1 MTESSTKR
9 VPRRWWKYAL
19 LGAGVGFL
27 AAVGFLLYLSTDS
40 FQSLVRRRL
49 VEEIE
54 RITGG
59 RAQVASIH
67 TVPFHLQVEVRDITV
82 RGREPQTDIPL
93 AHVDAITARLK
104 VSSLLRT
111 ELAFNRVI
119 LDHPIVHVIFYPG
132 GMTNFPPRAANI
144 AGQNAVEKLFALSID
159 HLELRHGQIIWENLP
174 GKIQPIPVDFTARDT
189 SLQMDYS
196 FLGRRYDGRLLLGQV
211 DSKLPDCK
219 PFAWMTALEFTLG
232 SDSAL
237 ISSLKWNSGHSH
249 FSATG
254 QVTDFRHPHLQG
266 PYEAHLD
273 LDEVASIARR
283 RDLRSGVLDLE
294 GHGDWSLDRFSTSGL
309 LSAQNLGFQDDQV
322 SFSKASFTTGY
333 ALTDQQLS
341 LSRLQGKI
349 FGGSFDGEAE
359 INQWLAPTQHLSAAA
374 RKALITPTISAVPS
388 PKARSAQARPS
399 FQAGTARIRVVNL
412 SADEVAAALDTPAH
426 PFPTFHPAALLSGTF
441 TTRWQGTPRDAEIQ
455 FDANLNPFS
464 EAARGQLAIAADAS
478 GVYHAATDSL
488 DLPHLTLATPNSR
501 LQASGTLSA
510 SSSVRLS
517 VSTSSLADW
526 LPFLSAVRGPEL
538 FPVTMNGSA
547 TFTGGM
553 TGSLSAPRVFGALS
567 ATNLDIGLPQTHRTH
582 RTEMHWDSL
591 SASMQL
597 SFDSLTLHS
606 GKLQRDGTSGVFDG
620 SVNLQHGHI
629 TGDSAL
635 HLRAN
640 LYHADLPTLEALAG
654 FDYPVFGAADV
665 TLRAGGTF
673 SSPHA
678 DGEIHLA
685 NASAFGE
692 SIRQFDSVFH
702 VDPDQIAF
710 SAMHLFH
717 EDSVITGSAS
727 YHPPSRAFQLDL
739 TGNNLDLA
747 QFRQVRLGR
756 ILVEGHADFDLR
768 ASGTPQSPSID
779 GKVHIRGLTL
789 DHELAGDFDLQAATA
804 KGDLRLTGISQ
815 FQHGSLTLA
824 GDIHLHDN
832 DPASLSFHL
841 DQLEVDP
848 MLRPYLPGTLTA
860 HSSVSGSVAI
870 SGPIFLPG
878 DWITSGNLTSLAF
891 NVDGVQ
897 LQNQDPVVFLIARE
911 SLRIQKL
918 DLVGTG
924 TGVTASGTV
933 QLSGSHALDV
943 TADGHADLK
952 LLSTFDPNLTA
963 SGLASADLTIGGTL
977 SDPQPEGQIHLADS
991 AISYA
996 GVPSGLTDL
1005 NGSLL
1010 FTRDRFHINSLAA
1023 RTGGGAVDLAG
1034 DATYANRQLNFSL
1047 TGTARDVRLRYPP
1060 GVSSTANAELHW
1072 TGSRSASTL
1081 SGDITVNKIA
1091 ITPGFDFSSYLDR
1104 SRQLTSVA
1112 TANSPLNNVKLDIHV
1127 QTAPELQMRT
1137 AIARFSGDAD
1147 LRIRGSVS
1155 RPAVLGRADVL
1166 EGQATFHGTRFTLE
1180 RGDIT
1185 FTNPVAIEPQLNLQ
1199 ASTRVREYDLDITI
1213 TGTPDRGLNIN
1224 YRSDPPLPKSDIVA
1238 LLALGRSNEESAQ
1251 LQGQPGGA
1259 TFSDQATAQ
1268 ILSEALNTNV
1278 TSRLQRL
1285 FGASNIKIDPQGLT
1299 TATNPISN
1307 GPQITI
1313 EQEFVNH
1320 FTILYSTNVSQT
1332 SEQIIQGEYYVNRN
1346 LSAVGTRDQ
1355 NGVVSFDLR
1364 ARTRKK

>member
-1 MTESSTKR
+1 MTEPSPKLH
-9 VPRRWWKYAL
+9 PRRWWRFAL
-19 LGAGVGFL
+19 LGAVVGSL
-27 AAVGFLLYLSTDS
+27 AAFGFLLYLTTDS

-82 RGREPQTDIPL
+82 RGREAQTDIPL
-93 AHVDAITARLK
+93 AHADAITARLK
-104 VSSLLRT
+104 ISSLLRS
-111 ELAFNRVI
+111 ELAFHQLI
-119 LDHPIVHVIFYPG
+119 LDHPIVHVIFFSDG
-132 GMTNFPPRAANI
+132 STNFPPRAANI
-144 AGQNAVEKLFALSID
+144 AGRNPVEKLFALSID
-159 HLELRHGQIIWENLP
+159 HFELRHGQIIWENLP
-174 GKIQPIPVDFTARDT
+174 GHGQSIPVDFTARDT

-211 DSKLPDCK
+211 DTKLPNYK
-219 PFAWMTALEFTLG
+219 PFAWMTALEFTLS
-232 SDSAL
+232 SDSAV

-254 QVTDFRHPHLQG
+254 QVTDFRHPHVQG

-273 LDEVASIARR
+273 LDEVATIARR
-283 RDLRSGVLDLE
+283 PDLRTGVLDLK
-294 GHGDWSLDRFSTSGL
+294 GHGDWSLDHFSTSGS

-333 ALTDQQLS
+333 AVTDQQLS

-349 FGGSFDGEAE
+349 FSGGFDGEAE
-359 INQWLAPTQHLSAAA
+359 INQWLAPPQHLSAAA

-388 PKARSAQARPS
+388 SKVHSTSPKPL
-399 FQAGTARIRVVNL
+399 FQFATAHIHVVNL
-412 SADEVAAALDTPAH
+412 SADEVAAALDTPSH
-426 PFPTFHPAALLSGTF
+426 PFPIFHPAALLSGTF
-441 TTRWQGTPRDAEIQ
+441 ATRWQGTPRDAEIQ
-455 FDANLNPFS
+455 FDADLNPFA
-464 EAARGQLAIAADAS
+464 EAARGQLAVAAHAS
-478 GVYHAATDSL
+478 GTYHATTDSL
-488 DLPHLTLATPNSR
+488 DLPRFTLATPNSH

-538 FPVTMNGSA
+538 FPVALNGSA
-547 TFTGGM
+547 TLNGGM

-567 ATNLDIGLPQTHRTH
+567 ADNLAITFPKSHRTH
-582 RTEMHWDSL
+582 PMEMRWDSL

-606 GKLQRDGTSGVFDG
+606 GKLQHDGASGIFDG

-629 TGDSAL
+629 TGDSAF

-640 LYHADLPTLEALAG
+640 LYQADLPTLEALAG
-654 FDYPVFGAADV
+654 FDYPLIGAADV
-665 TLRAGGTF
+665 NLRASGTF
-673 SSPHA
+673 SAPHA
-678 DGEIHLA
+678 DGEIHLT
-685 NASAFGE
+685 NASAYGE

-702 VDPDQIAF
+702 IDPDQVAF
-710 SAMHLFH
+710 SGMHLFH
-717 EDSVITGSAS
+717 EDSVITGSAA
-727 YHPPSRAFQLDL
+727 YRPPTRVFNLDL

-747 QFRQVRLGR
+747 QFPGLQLGR
-756 ILVEGHADFDLR
+756 ISLEGHADFTLQ
-768 ASGTPQSPSID
+768 AGGTPQSPSID
-779 GKVHIRGLTL
+779 GKAHIRGLTL
-789 DHELAGDFDLQAATA
+789 DHELEGDFDLQASTA
-804 KGDLRLTGISQ
+804 KGDLHLTGISE
-815 FQHGSLTLA
+815 FQRGSLTLA
-824 GDIHLHDN
+824 GDFRLHTN
-832 DPASLSFHL
+832 NPASLSFYM
-841 DQLEVDP
+841 DQLDVDP
-848 MLRPYLPGTLTA
+848 VLRPYLKGAIIA

-870 SGPIFLPG
+870 SGPLFLPS
-878 DWITSGNLTSLAF
+878 DWIANGNLTALALTLD
-891 NVDGVQ
+891 NLQVQ
-897 LQNQDPVVFLIARE
+897 NPDPILFSIARE
-911 SLRIQKL
+911 SLRIQNL
-918 DLVGTG
+918 HLVGNG
-924 TGVTASGTV
+924 TAVTASGTV
-933 QLSGSHALDV
+933 QLSGSRALDL

-952 LLSTFDPNLTA
+952 LLSTFDPNLSA
-963 SGLASADLTIGGTL
+963 SGQVSASLTIGGTF
-977 SDPQPEGQIHLADS
+977 SDPQPEGRIQLADS

-1023 RTGGGAVDLAG
+1023 RTGGGMVDLAG
-1034 DATYANRQLNFSL
+1034 DATYSNRQLNFNL
-1047 TGTARDVRLRYPP
+1047 TGTAKEVRLRYPP
-1060 GVSSTANAELHW
+1060 GVSSTADAQLHW
-1072 TGSRSASTL
+1072 AGSRSVSTL

-1112 TANSPLNNVKLDIHV
+1112 TANSPLNNVKVDIHV

-1147 LRIRGSVS
+1147 LRIRGSIA

-1185 FTNPVAIEPQLNLQ
+1185 FANPVAIEPQLNLQ
-1199 ASTRVREYDLDITI
+1199 ASTHVRNYDLDITI

-1238 LLALGRSNEESAQ
+1238 LLALGRSSEETTQ
-1251 LQGQPGGA
+1251 FQGQPGGT

-1299 TATNPISN
+1299 TETNPISN